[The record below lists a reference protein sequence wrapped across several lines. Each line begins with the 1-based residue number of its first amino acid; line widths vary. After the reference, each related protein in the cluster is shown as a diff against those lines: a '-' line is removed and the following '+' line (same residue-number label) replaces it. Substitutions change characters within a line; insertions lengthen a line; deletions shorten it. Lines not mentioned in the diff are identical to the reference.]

1 MHQSDTTTPCPFN
14 TEFYARG
21 LSNIGEVEMDP
32 TFRIPVLRR
41 PIAGTTLSD
50 GVGPWPY
57 LWIENDSD
65 IEKLYV
71 SFRHLVTLSVVT
83 QPGYIPKAQGGDAKL
98 LKQHYVYDPSLPR
111 RPLSRRARERLLRCE
126 ARATFEVVSDEHQRM
141 EIIGLYEGLKH
152 RRGLNGG
159 LFDYGVRHFKTISQ
173 LKDGIFFR
181 VLDNRGVGAIA
192 CGIVFSGMLQVLHT
206 VISEYGLRWNASY
219 LLMHGLQDYAH
230 AHRLRLLTGGM
241 PDAGADGLRTFKERW
256 ANSFTPV
263 YLLRIINDQPRYA
276 DLCSGKSR
284 DGYFPAYRQK

>member
-111 RPLSRRARERLLRCE
+111 AR
-126 ARATFEVVSDEHQRM
+126 S
-141 EIIGLYEGLKH
+141 
-152 RRGLNGG
+152 
-159 LFDYGVRHFKTISQ
+159 
-173 LKDGIFFR
+173 
-181 VLDNRGVGAIA
+181 
-192 CGIVFSGMLQVLHT
+192 
-206 VISEYGLRWNASY
+206 
-219 LLMHGLQDYAH
+219 
-230 AHRLRLLTGGM
+230 
-241 PDAGADGLRTFKERW
+241 ADGLASGCCAVRPARPSKWCRT
-256 ANSFTPV
+256 N
-263 YLLRIINDQPRYA
+263 I
-276 DLCSGKSR
+276 SGWRSSDSTKVSNI
-284 DGYFPAYRQK
+284 GAG